1 MPTGGAAGIGGVSGY
16 GRGAA
21 LSPWS
26 RTVPTPPERDAAVTV
41 DVHRVVADGPQ
52 RLDRDALAVEEPLEI
67 RIEGEPMAVTM
78 RTPGADLDLVAGF
91 LFTEGVIDGL
101 DDLHAL
107 AHVDDPADPQGNTV
121 DCVLSGGVPAARR
134 DRARRELFASSS
146 CGVCGKASIDRVFL
160 ATPELVPL
168 PPPAPDLLHALP
180 ARLRAAQDVF
190 GHTGGLHAAALFS
203 EEGELSVLR
212 EDIGRHNAVDKV
224 IGACLRADV
233 MPRRAPI
240 LLVSGRAGFEIV
252 QKALMAGIP
261 VLASVGAPSSLA
273 VSLARRAGMVLV
285 GFLRDGRYNLYS
297 GVNDPR

>member
-1 MPTGGAAGIGGVSGY
+1 MS
-16 GRGAA
+16 
-21 LSPWS
+21 SPPS
-26 RTVPTPPERDAAVTV
+26 AEAAVTV
-41 DVHRVVADGPQ
+41 DVHRVVGDGSAL
-52 RLDRDALAVEEPLEI
+52 RDRDALAVEEPLEI

-107 AHVDDPADPQGNTV
+107 AHVDDPADPRGNTV

-146 CGVCGKASIDRVFL
+146 CGVCGKASIDRIFL
-160 ATPELVPL
+160 ATPPL
-168 PPPAPDLLHALP
+168 ERAPPPPPALLHALP

-203 EEGELSVLR
+203 ASGDLAVLR

-224 IGACLRADV
+224 IGARLRADV
-233 MPRRAPI
+233 MPGPESI

-252 QKALMAGIP
+252 QKALMAGVP

-273 VSLARRAGMVLV
+273 VSLARRAGMVLI

-297 GVNDPR
+297 GVGDPQ